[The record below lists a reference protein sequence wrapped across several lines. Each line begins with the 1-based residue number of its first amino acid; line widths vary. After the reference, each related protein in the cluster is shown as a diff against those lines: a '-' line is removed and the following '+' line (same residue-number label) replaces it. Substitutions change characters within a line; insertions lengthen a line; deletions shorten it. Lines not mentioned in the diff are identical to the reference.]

1 MKKLTTW
8 FTLSFLIVML
18 FMCGSV
24 SAQVKYSKGYVLM
37 QNNDT
42 LRGEIKTNAK
52 REFDSFIKVFYRKS
66 EGNEV
71 KTFLPQKIK
80 GYAVDSSFFVTRKI
94 DGDMMF
100 AKLLSS
106 GTMTENVYEVQT
118 QYDAMNTTKTA
129 SDYYIDKDNKDFT
142 KIKSKKANKLI
153 DDAKAKGKKV
163 EVAELGLKD

>member
-1 MKKLTTW
+1 
-8 FTLSFLIVML
+8 
-18 FMCGSV
+18 
-24 SAQVKYSKGYVLM
+24 
-37 QNNDT
+37 
-42 LRGEIKTNAK
+42 
-52 REFDSFIKVFYRKS
+52 
-66 EGNEV
+66 
-71 KTFLPQKIK
+71 
-80 GYAVDSSFFVTRKI
+80 
-94 DGDMMF
+94 MMF